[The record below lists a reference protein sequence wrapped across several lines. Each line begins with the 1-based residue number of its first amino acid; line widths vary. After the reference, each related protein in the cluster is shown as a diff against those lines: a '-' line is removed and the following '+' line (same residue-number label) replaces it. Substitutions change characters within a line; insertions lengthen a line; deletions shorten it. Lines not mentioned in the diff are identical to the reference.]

1 MTRLHRSARG
11 FTLIEIMVV
20 VVIIGLLAA
29 VILPNVFGNVAKA
42 QINKAKSDIQA
53 IETALTMYKLDNFK
67 YPSTDMGLQALV
79 QKPNDPT
86 VRNWREGGYVKRVS
100 NDPWGN
106 PYQYVYPGTRG
117 QEYDLFTYGAD
128 AQEGG
133 EGLGSHLEA
142 EDMPAGDRVPAR
154 IRQLPGACTGDERL
168 ELASELAARDVEPGR
183 FRFGRGHSREL
194 AQGGPAERPRRE
206 RPGERR

>member
-42 QINKAKSDIQA
+42 QINKARSDIQA

-106 PYQYVYPGTRG
+106 PYQYVFPGTRG
-117 QEYDLFTYGAD
+117 QEYDLYTFGAD

-133 EGLGSHLEA
+133 EGENADIGNWNL
-142 EDMPAGDRVPAR
+142 D
-154 IRQLPGACTGDERL
+154 Q
-168 ELASELAARDVEPGR
+168 
-183 FRFGRGHSREL
+183 
-194 AQGGPAERPRRE
+194 
-206 RPGERR
+206 